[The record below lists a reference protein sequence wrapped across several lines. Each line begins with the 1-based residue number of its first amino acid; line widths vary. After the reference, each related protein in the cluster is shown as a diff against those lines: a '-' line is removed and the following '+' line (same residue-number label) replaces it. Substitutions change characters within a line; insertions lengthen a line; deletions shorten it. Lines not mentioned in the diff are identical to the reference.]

1 MGYHVNMSRKTENI
15 HQSLDKLK
23 EVEKGLSD
31 LNKAINSR
39 ELDDLNFELGQ
50 EIKNLSFWIDSLYLY
65 NGKSTSNAKK
75 TASRENGK
83 KGGRPPKQIT
93 QMKRRRAEIAAL
105 IPDLEHKIKFAEN
118 LEEENNL
125 KNQIEELKKESQEIS
140 SALALYNKDS
150 QKIRNLKD

>member
-15 HQSLDKLK
+15 YQSLDKLR
-23 EVEKGLSD
+23 ELEIGLAD
-31 LNKAINSR
+31 LNKTINSR
-39 ELDDLNFELGQ
+39 ELDDLDFELSQ
-50 EIKNLSFWIDSLYLY
+50 EIKNLRFWIDSLYLY

-93 QMKRRRAEIAAL
+93 QMKRRRSEIEEL

-118 LEEENNL
+118 LEEENKL
-125 KNQIEELKKESQEIS
+125 KKQIEELKKENQEIS
-140 SALALYNKDS
+140 SALEQYTKGS
-150 QKIRNLKD
+150 LKSEK

>member
-1 MGYHVNMSRKTENI
+1 MGYYGNMSRKTENI

-23 EVEKGLSD
+23 ELEESLSD

-93 QMKRRRAEIAAL
+93 QMKRRRAEIDAL
-105 IPDLEHKIKFAEN
+105 IPQLEHKIKFAEN